1 MIVGTMLV
9 IVLLWFAIS
18 VPLTSVGAWLGGK
31 HGVSGIYFF
40 DWKKA
45 DLV

>member
-1 MIVGTMLV
+1 MICVGTMLV

-31 HGVSGIYFF
+31 HGVSDKLLI
-40 DWKKA
+40 DLKKG
-45 DLV
+45 

>member
-1 MIVGTMLV
+1 MLV

-31 HGVSGIYFF
+31 HGVSGIFF
-40 DWKKA
+40 LGEKGG
-45 DLV
+45 